1 MSGPTLVGRVW
12 RPGIGPALVQIV
24 NGRVLDKTSRIA
36 PTMFDLL
43 ELQDPMRHLAEVAG
57 DNLGS
62 LEELLTSSHPASGTD
77 SYRLLAP
84 CDFQAVKA
92 AGVTFA
98 GSMVERV
105 IEERA
110 AGDPERANAI
120 RAKVAGML
128 GGSLRKLVPG
138 SEEASHVKATLIAE
152 GLWSQYL
159 EVGIGPD
166 AEVFTKCPPMAA
178 VPPGEVEAARACGMS
193 GLLLRRR
200 IVWPIALRHGLPIYG
215 SEAIL
220 MVKATSLTSI
230 ITLTEITGIAH
241 KLIASTYRVVEI
253 FVAAGAI
260 YLAMTFLLTLVI
272 GLAER
277 RLNAHLTHR

>member
-1 MSGPTLVGRVW
+1 MDWPFLLDTTLQLLSGVPLALQLAALSLTMGLALAVMAHAAMVSGLAPLRWIAVAYIDLF
-12 RPGIGPALVQIV
+12 RGTPLLVQIFFIYYGLGQIPAV
-24 NGRVLDKTSRIA
+24 RESALWPLLREPYWCAVLALALNTSA
-36 PTMFDLL
+36 YS
-43 ELQDPMRHLAEVAG
+43 AE
-57 DNLGS
+57 
-62 LEELLTSSHPASGTD
+62 
-77 SYRLLAP
+77 
-84 CDFQAVKA
+84 
-92 AGVTFA
+92 
-98 GSMVERV
+98 
-105 IEERA
+105 I
-110 AGDPERANAI
+110 I
-120 RAKVAGML
+120 RGAL
-128 GGSLRKLVPG
+128 
-138 SEEASHVKATLIAE
+138 
-152 GLWSQYL
+152 
-159 EVGIGPD
+159 
-166 AEVFTKCPPMAA
+166 AA

-260 YLAMTFLLTLVI
+260 YLAMTFLLTLFI

-277 RLNAHLTHR
+277 RLNAHLTHRRN

>member
-1 MSGPTLVGRVW
+1 MDWPFLLDTILQLLSGVPLALQLAALSLSMGLALAVVAHAAMVSGVAPLRWTAVAYIDLFRGT
-12 RPGIGPALVQIV
+12 PLLVQIFFIYYGLGQIPAV
-24 NGRVLDKTSRIA
+24 RESALWPILREPYWCAVLALAMNTSA
-36 PTMFDLL
+36 YS
-43 ELQDPMRHLAEVAG
+43 AE
-57 DNLGS
+57 
-62 LEELLTSSHPASGTD
+62 
-77 SYRLLAP
+77 
-84 CDFQAVKA
+84 
-92 AGVTFA
+92 
-98 GSMVERV
+98 
-105 IEERA
+105 I
-110 AGDPERANAI
+110 I
-120 RAKVAGML
+120 RGAL
-128 GGSLRKLVPG
+128 
-138 SEEASHVKATLIAE
+138 
-152 GLWSQYL
+152 
-159 EVGIGPD
+159 
-166 AEVFTKCPPMAA
+166 AA

-277 RLNAHLTHR
+277 RLNAHLTHRRN

>member
-1 MSGPTLVGRVW
+1 MDWPFLLDTILQLLSGVPLALQLAALSLSMGLALAVVAHAAMVSGVAPLRWTAVAYIDLFRGT
-12 RPGIGPALVQIV
+12 PLLVQIFFIYYGLGQIPAV
-24 NGRVLDKTSRIA
+24 RESALWPILREPYWCAVLALAMNTSA
-36 PTMFDLL
+36 YS
-43 ELQDPMRHLAEVAG
+43 AE
-57 DNLGS
+57 
-62 LEELLTSSHPASGTD
+62 
-77 SYRLLAP
+77 
-84 CDFQAVKA
+84 
-92 AGVTFA
+92 
-98 GSMVERV
+98 
-105 IEERA
+105 I
-110 AGDPERANAI
+110 I
-120 RAKVAGML
+120 RGAL
-128 GGSLRKLVPG
+128 
-138 SEEASHVKATLIAE
+138 
-152 GLWSQYL
+152 
-159 EVGIGPD
+159 
-166 AEVFTKCPPMAA
+166 AA

-260 YLAMTFLLTLVI
+260 YLAMTFLLTRVS

-277 RLNAHLTHR
+277 RLNAHLTHRRN